1 MTSAPVEAGG
11 ERLVARNFL
20 TLGSGEAIARLIAF
34 AATVYVARVLGP
46 ESYGIIELAAAVAL
60 YFSRIAD
67 FGIDLGVGVREIA
80 ARRSDLSELAPVVL
94 TARILVSIVLVV
106 LLAVFGLLVLPPAE
120 GRVLAVYG
128 ISLIAVGAS
137 TRWIHIGLEK
147 TAWVSL
153 ARTVGELLMVGLV
166 FAFVRSSEDLVRVPM
181 AKVVGD
187 LTAVLIMAWLVRR
200 FGIRLSARLDWSLLK
215 PLVRR
220 AWPLVLAALLGL
232 MIYNSDLIF
241 IRLFTGRSASVGYYA
256 AAYTLIGF
264 LANLGIAYS
273 ISLLPTLT
281 RLGSDRDRQLALYET
296 AHAHVF
302 AVGFPIAVGG
312 SLLAGQIISLVFG
325 PAYGPAVLA
334 LQIVVWSV
342 PVGLLRDIPIAGLIS
357 NGREDRVLRLTAWAT
372 AFNLLLNVLLI
383 PTLGI
388 YGAAIAS
395 VLTEAF
401 RMLLAFRAGSVF
413 GWPLPHLS
421 RLWRSLLAGAVMA
434 GGMSLLGP
442 RSLPVMIG
450 LGMVLYFA
458 TLSALGGIRF
468 QKGRLPELNV

>member
-1 MTSAPVEAGG
+1 MTSAAPEAGS

-20 TLGSGEAIARLIAF
+20 TLGSGEAVARIIAF

-46 ESYGIIELAAAVAL
+46 ESYGIIELAAAIVL
-60 YFSRIAD
+60 YFTRVAD
-67 FGIDLGVGVREIA
+67 FGIDLGLGVREIA
-80 ARRSDLSELAPVVL
+80 ARRADLDRLAPVVL
-94 TARILVSIVLVV
+94 TARILVSALLVT
-106 LLAVFGLLVLPPAE
+106 LLVAVGLLVLPPAE
-120 GRVLAVYG
+120 GKVLAVYS
-128 ISLIAVGAS
+128 ITLLAVGAS

-147 TAWVSL
+147 TAYVSL
-153 ARTVGELLMVGLV
+153 SRTLGELLMVGLV

-181 AKVVGD
+181 AKVAGD
-187 LTAVLIMAWLVRR
+187 FLAVAIMAWLVGR
-200 FGIRLSARLDWSLLK
+200 FGIKLRPRLDWSVLR

-220 AWPLVLAALLGL
+220 AWPLVLSALLGL

-281 RLGSDRDRQLALYET
+281 RLGSDRHRQLALYRT

-302 AVGFPIAVGG
+302 AIGFPIAIGG
-312 SLLAGQIISLVFG
+312 SLLGGPIISLVFG

-342 PVGLLRDIPIAGLIS
+342 PLGLLRDIPIAGLIA
-357 NGREDRVLRLTAWAT
+357 NGREDSVLRLTAWAT
-372 AFNLLLNVLLI
+372 AFNLLLNLLLI
-383 PTLGI
+383 PPFGI

-401 RMLLAFRAGSVF
+401 RMLLAFRAGGVY
-413 GWPLPHLS
+413 GWPSPHAS

-434 GGMSLLGP
+434 VGLSLLGP
-442 RSLPVMIG
+442 YSVPVMIG
-450 LGMVLYFA
+450 LGVLLYFGA
-458 TLSALGGIRF
+458 LSAVGGIRF
-468 QKGRLPELNV
+468 RRGQLPELSV

>member
-1 MTSAPVEAGG
+1 MTAAAPETGS

-20 TLGSGEAIARLIAF
+20 TLGSGEAVARVIAF
-34 AATVYVARVLGP
+34 GATVYVARVLGP
-46 ESYGIIELAAAVAL
+46 ESYGIIELAAAIVL

-67 FGIDLGVGVREIA
+67 FGIDLGLGVREIA
-80 ARRSDLSELAPVVL
+80 ARRSDLSELAPVIL
-94 TARILVSIVLVV
+94 TARILVSAVIVVI
-106 LLAVFGLLVLPPAE
+106 LAVVGLLVLPPAE
-120 GRVLAVYG
+120 GKVLAVYG
-128 ISLIAVGAS
+128 VSLLAVGAS

-147 TAWVSL
+147 TAYVSI

-187 LTAVLIMAWLVRR
+187 LLAVFIMAWLVRR
-200 FGIRLSARLDWSLLK
+200 FGIRLRPRIDWRLLK

-220 AWPLVLAALLGL
+220 AWPLVVSALLGL

-241 IRLFTGRSASVGYYA
+241 IRIFTGRSASVGYYA

-264 LANLGIAYS
+264 LSNLGIAYS

-281 RLGSDRDRQLALYET
+281 RLGGERSRQLALYQT

-302 AVGFPIAVGG
+302 AIGFPIAIGG

-342 PVGLLRDIPIAGLIS
+342 PLGLLRDIPIAGLIAS
-357 NGREDRVLRLTAWAT
+357 GREDRVLRLTAWAT
-372 AFNLLLNVLLI
+372 TFNLLLNVLLI
-383 PTLGI
+383 PPFGI

-395 VLTEAF
+395 ALTEAF
-401 RMLLAFRAGSVF
+401 RMVLAFLAGRVF
-413 GWPLPHLS
+413 GWPRPHAS

-434 GGMSLLGP
+434 GGLMLVGP
-442 RSLPVMIG
+442 YSLPVMIG
-450 LGMVLYFA
+450 LGVLLYFG
-458 TLSALGGIRF
+458 TLTALGGVRF
-468 QKGRLPELNV
+468 HKGRLPELNV

>member
-1 MTSAPVEAGG
+1 MTTAPPASGS

-20 TLGSGEAIARLIAF
+20 TLGSGEALARVIAF
-34 AATVYVARVLGP
+34 GATVYVARVLGP
-46 ESYGIIELAAAVAL
+46 ESYGIIELAAAIVL
-60 YFSRIAD
+60 YFSRVAD

-80 ARRSDLSELAPVVL
+80 AHRSDLGEMAPAVL
-94 TARILVSIVLVV
+94 TARFLVSALLVV
-106 LLAVFGLLVLPPAE
+106 LLAAFGLLVLPREE

-128 ISLIAVGAS
+128 VSLLAVGAS

-147 TAWVSL
+147 TVYVSL

-181 AKVVGD
+181 AKVAGD
-187 LTAVLIMAWLVRR
+187 FLAVLIMAWLVRR
-200 FGIRLSARLDWSLLK
+200 FGIKLRLGLDWSVLK

-220 AWPLVLAALLGL
+220 AWPLVLSALLGL

-241 IRLFTGRSASVGYYA
+241 IRIFTGRSASVGYYA

-264 LANLGIAYS
+264 LSNLGIAYS

-281 RLGSDRDRQLALYET
+281 RLGSERDRQLALYET

-342 PVGLLRDIPIAGLIS
+342 PLGLLRDIPIAGLIA

-383 PTLGI
+383 PPLGI

-395 VLTEAF
+395 VLTEGF
-401 RMLLAFRAGSVF
+401 RVLLAFRAGRVL
-413 GWPLPHLS
+413 GWPLPHAS
-421 RLWRSLLAGAVMA
+421 RFWRSLLAGGVMA
-434 GGMSLLGP
+434 AGLSLVGP

-450 LGMVLYFA
+450 LGVVLYLA
-458 TLSALGGIRF
+458 TLSALGGVRF
-468 QKGRLPELNV
+468 QRGRLPELNV